1 LPESVPLLMAATLL
15 VIIKNDKKNRIIF
28 NLMGALD
35 PDVMMTSFQIK
46 LT

>member
-15 VIIKNDKKNRIIF
+15 AIIKNDKKNKIIF

-35 PDVMMTSFQIK
+35 PDVMMTTSQIN